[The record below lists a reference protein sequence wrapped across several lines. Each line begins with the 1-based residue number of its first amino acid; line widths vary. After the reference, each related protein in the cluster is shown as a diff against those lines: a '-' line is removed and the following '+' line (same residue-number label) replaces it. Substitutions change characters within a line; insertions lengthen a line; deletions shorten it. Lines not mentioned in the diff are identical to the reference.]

1 MPQAFAHPQGI
12 STGMTSIRKSP
23 PPVWVMLATGLLV
36 VVVALVFARLAYGL
50 ILPFMRESL
59 GLNYQQAGNLGT
71 AAALGYLCLIMASGV
86 FAARWGGQITIVIGV
101 LLTAI
106 GFCGLSLSSHYLLLV
121 VWMTLLGFGT
131 AFSYTPTISL
141 LVGWFPQRR
150 AAVIGAVNSGAG
162 IGMLLVGAMVP
173 YLQGAFGDSSWRL
186 AWGIFAL
193 AGMLTA
199 AAVLLFL
206 PNPAAPDA
214 VQQQRTGIKAI
225 YRNREVIRIGLLYAI
240 IGSTY
245 VVQAIF
251 MYSFALA
258 GGLSP
263 VVAGRLA
270 AMSGILSIFSGP
282 LCGALA
288 DRFGRRRVIQ
298 LLVFAD
304 LIGTGIPLLWPG
316 LPGFAL
322 HYIIIGATMSGLFTV
337 VLATTT
343 EAVSARE
350 ASIAVSYVTMFYAV
364 AQLICPAAAGLVIE
378 RSGGFSSAFTGSVV
392 LIAVAFILSWHMT
405 PDRLGGSQPAKIM

>member
-1 MPQAFAHPQGI
+1 M
-12 STGMTSIRKSP
+12 RRSP
-23 PPVWVMLATGLLV
+23 PPAWAMIATGLLV

-50 ILPFMRESL
+50 ILPFMRENL
-59 GLNYQQAGNLGT
+59 GLDYQQAGNLGT
-71 AAALGYLCLIMASGV
+71 AAALGYLCLIMVSGV
-86 FAARWGGQITIVIGV
+86 MAARWGGQITIVIGV
-101 LLTAI
+101 LLTTI
-106 GFCGLSLSSHYLLLV
+106 GFCGLSLSSHYLLLL
-121 VWMTLLGFGT
+121 VWMAMLGFGT

-141 LVGWFPQRR
+141 LVAWFPQRR

-173 YLQGAFGDSSWRL
+173 YLQGVFGEISWRL

-193 AGMLTA
+193 ASVLTA
-199 AAVLLFL
+199 AAVLAFL
-206 PNPAAPDA
+206 PNPAALA
-214 VQQQRTGIKAI
+214 AASRQRTANKAI

-251 MYSFALA
+251 MYSFALSA
-258 GGLSP
+258 GLSA

-298 LLVFAD
+298 FLVLAD
-304 LIGTGIPLLWPG
+304 LLGTGIPLLWPD

-322 HYIIIGATMSGLFTV
+322 HYFIIGATMSGLFTV

-350 ASIAVSYVTMFYAV
+350 APVAVSYVTMFYAV
-364 AQLICPAAAGLVIE
+364 AQLICPAVAGLVIE

-392 LIAVAFILSWHMT
+392 LIAVALLLSWQMT
-405 PDRLGGSQPAKIM
+405 PDSSTAAAPGKMT